1 MNRTLEHGRIDG
13 NGSTSD
19 AVYSFLCDEGYM
31 QHRWRNLV
39 LLMEWQ
45 HSCMFKG

>member
-19 AVYSFLCDEGYM
+19 AVYSFLCDEDICSIDG
-31 QHRWRNLV
+31 
-39 LLMEWQ
+39 ET
-45 HSCMFKG
+45 SFC